1 MHVQLVTWR
10 GHLKQ
15 GQQGAATLVGR
26 VQGLPTPPPRPDP
39 EPQFMVPA
47 RKAYQGQGCCDSF
60 KLLFWVESLRM
71 SVEVTA

>member
-26 VQGLPTPPPRPDP
+26 VQGLPTPPH
-39 EPQFMVPA
+39 PA
-47 RKAYQGQGCCDSF
+47 PTRNHSSRFLLGKLTKARVAVTLSSF
-60 KLLFWVESLRM
+60 CSGLSL
-71 SVEVTA
+71 